1 MRSTL
6 HQSLAANG
14 KGKMGEFTSLVLYH
28 SKNNTCPS
36 TSMENAVYLREL
48 TEHALMSWHPHNSLP
63 LSKSVDW
70 NTPPP
75 SLLWNISV
83 QNKVST
89 IL

>member
-1 MRSTL
+1 MEKEKWVNSHRWYYITARTIHVHP
-6 HQSLAANG
+6 HQW
-14 KGKMGEFTSLVLYH
+14 KMQYI
-28 SKNNTCPS
+28 
-36 TSMENAVYLREL
+36 LREL
-48 TEHALMSWHPHNSLP
+48 TEHALMSWQPHNSLP

-83 QNKVST
+83 QNKVSI